1 MKQKHTLRKKGQTLS
16 LTALMVLSVFVM
28 SIARASTLLV
38 SSGGSTSRRGTS
50 QSTDTET
57 ELDSSIRYLKR
68 MAEAGIND
76 VLVLPR
82 ERAERILTEK
92 KVELLEQIANNEIE
106 SVRDLSRRVDRDV
119 SIVSRDLDVLFEAG
133 IIDFEQDGRA
143 KRPTLAHQT
152 VVVEPIVYEGEVP
165 Q

>member
-1 MKQKHTLRKKGQTLS
+1 
-16 LTALMVLSVFVM
+16 
-28 SIARASTLLV
+28 
-38 SSGGSTSRRGTS
+38 
-50 QSTDTET
+50 
-57 ELDSSIRYLKR
+57 